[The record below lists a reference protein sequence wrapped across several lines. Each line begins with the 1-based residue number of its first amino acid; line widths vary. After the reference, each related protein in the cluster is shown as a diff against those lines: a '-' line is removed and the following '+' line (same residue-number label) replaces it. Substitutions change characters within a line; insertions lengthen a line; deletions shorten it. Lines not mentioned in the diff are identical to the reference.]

1 MWSKQKGVFTMS
13 DINVKAFFSEL
24 HTRLLTVCLDLQ
36 EDNCTSEEAIQ
47 EILKIAEDMKM
58 WL

>member
-1 MWSKQKGVFTMS
+1 MN

-24 HTRLLTVCLDLQ
+24 HTRMLTVCLDLQ
-36 EDNCTSEEAIQ
+36 EDNCTSDEAIQ
-47 EILKIAEDMKM
+47 EILRIAEEMKM